1 VRISSESFSSVF
13 PVERVGEFYEE
24 APGVYCFYPFKENKL
39 TLVATDGRRL
49 ALFDSD
55 LEFPHSHERDFI
67 VPTKAVTELQ
77 RLLGEEGEVQISVG
91 ENLVK

>member
-1 VRISSESFSSVF
+1 VSDATPRD
-13 PVERVGEFYEE
+13 
-24 APGVYCFYPFKENKL
+24 AAGVARLHFGKELLAN
-39 TLVATDGRRL
+39 RR
-49 ALFDSD
+49 ARAIRT